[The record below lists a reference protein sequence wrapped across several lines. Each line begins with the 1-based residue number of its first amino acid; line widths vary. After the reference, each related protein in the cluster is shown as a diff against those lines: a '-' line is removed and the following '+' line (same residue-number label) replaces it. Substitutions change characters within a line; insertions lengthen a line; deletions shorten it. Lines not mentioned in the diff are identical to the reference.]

1 MLKNEV
7 DSGPGRSRLQ
17 KCTPLRA
24 REGGNDSVSLLD
36 KESALAGGKVSNTSR
51 MVSGAPTGR
60 ETLRRAA
67 QARIL
72 WLWQLC

>member
-36 KESALAGGKVSNTSR
+36 KEPAL
-51 MVSGAPTGR
+51 VSGAPTWR
-60 ETLRRAA
+60 KTLRRAA